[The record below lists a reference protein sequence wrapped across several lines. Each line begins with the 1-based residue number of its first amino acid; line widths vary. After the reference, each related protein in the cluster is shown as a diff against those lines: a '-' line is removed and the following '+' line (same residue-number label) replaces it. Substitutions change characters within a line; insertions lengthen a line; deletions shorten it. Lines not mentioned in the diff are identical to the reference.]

1 VANNL
6 LTFNNSVQAQIISA
20 NTGTLVAKTPSGVPS
35 GPLFLKTP
43 KETAS
48 SPHSFN
54 ASAAFPAPITAST
67 IGIGSNP
74 EGVAISPDGRRVFVA
89 NGSDGTVSMVSV
101 SGRVTLATTRVLA
114 NGGSYF
120 RGIAMSPDGRRV
132 YTDYYDP
139 ASGDRGITILHG
151 TTNTVLRTITL
162 VTAQPTPPE
171 SHPGGVVITPDGK
184 ILFVANNVNAGA
196 CYVVDTVS
204 GLILSSV
211 DLGPGSAP
219 AGVAVN
225 PDNRTA
231 YLSFSGANVIK
242 VFDISGNV
250 VTSTISL
257 GVAPTSIA
265 VSPDGQKAYISSA
278 TTNSVK
284 VVDLAAG
291 QVIATWS
298 SFSTPIGL
306 AVSPDGSR
314 VYVVNHGN
322 NTISVMRV
330 ADASL
335 DATISTGSGPVG
347 LAISPDGKKAFV
359 TNQKSSTLGEIGGTA
374 TLTIAKAGTGSGVV
388 TSQTG
393 GIWCGVACSAEFT
406 LGATVTLSAYYDP
419 SYHSFAGW
427 SGDPDCADG
436 VITLTANKTCVATF
450 IAMPTNVG
458 GGGCF
463 IATAAYG
470 STLDP
475 HVKVLRLFRDRYLL
489 TNDVGRSFVHGYY
502 RYSPSAAAFIARH
515 DTLRGMTRLLLTP
528 LVLGIE
534 YGLEVSTED
543 NGDK

>member
-1 VANNL
+1 
-6 LTFNNSVQAQIISA
+6 
-20 NTGTLVAKTPSGVPS
+20 
-35 GPLFLKTP
+35 
-43 KETAS
+43 
-48 SPHSFN
+48 
-54 ASAAFPAPITAST
+54 
-67 IGIGSNP
+67 
-74 EGVAISPDGRRVFVA
+74 
-89 NGSDGTVSMVSV
+89 MVSV
-101 SGRVTLATTRVLA
+101 SGRVILATTSVLA
-114 NGGSYF
+114 SGGSYL

-132 YTDYYDP
+132 YTDYYNP

-151 TTNTVLRTITL
+151 TTNAVLRTIAL
-162 VTAQPTPPE
+162 ATAQPAPPE
-171 SHPGGVVITPDGK
+171 AHPGGVVVTPDGK
-184 ILFVANNVNAGA
+184 ILFIANNVDAGT
-196 CYVVDTVS
+196 CYAVDTLT
-204 GLILSSV
+204 GLVLNSV
-211 DLGPGSAP
+211 DLGQGSAP

-225 PDNRTA
+225 PDNRSA

-242 VFDISGNV
+242 VFDIAGNV

-265 VSPDGQKAYISSA
+265 VSPDGQKAYVSSA

-291 QVIATWS
+291 QVTATWS
-298 SFSTPIGL
+298 SFSTPIGIS
-306 AVSPDGSR
+306 VSPDGSR
-314 VYVVNHGN
+314 VYVVNSGN
-322 NTISVMRV
+322 DTISVVRV
-330 ADASL
+330 ADAGL

-359 TNQKSSTLGEIGGTA
+359 TNQKSATLGEIGGTA
-374 TLTIAKAGTGSGVV
+374 TLTIAKAGTGSGVI
-388 TSQTG
+388 TSQPG
-393 GIWCGVACSAEFT
+393 GIWCGVACSAEFI

-436 VITLTANKTCVATF
+436 VVTLNASKTCVASF
-450 IAMPTNVG
+450 IAMPNNVG

-470 STLDP
+470 SALDS
-475 HVKVLRLFRDRYLL
+475 HVKVLRVFRDRYLL
-489 TNDVGRSFVHGYY
+489 TNDMGRSFVQGYY

-534 YGLEVSTED
+534 YGLDVSAEE
-543 NGDK
+543 NGEPMRIEEPLRHRGVL